1 MLLEAVASVKQQTY
15 EDWEIIV
22 VNDASTDSRY
32 YMLIED
38 VLMIHLPY
46 NIGRPVDELP
56 NEAFHNASYHS
67 LRHLY
72 LPQGLVRNVGVSAA
86 SGEYVAFLDDDDVW
100 LPRKLEAQECH
111 RGSSPSPA
119 DPDASCGPN
128 SFPQLIVPGHLHSSM
143 RCILGGLTCLAR
155 THSRGTGPSLR
166 PESTSAG
173 CGAPDPGPNQ
183 HKLLWRTS
191 VYTIL
196 GV

>member
-1 MLLEAVASVKQQTY
+1 
-15 EDWEIIV
+15 
-22 VNDASTDSRY
+22 
-32 YMLIED
+32 MLIED